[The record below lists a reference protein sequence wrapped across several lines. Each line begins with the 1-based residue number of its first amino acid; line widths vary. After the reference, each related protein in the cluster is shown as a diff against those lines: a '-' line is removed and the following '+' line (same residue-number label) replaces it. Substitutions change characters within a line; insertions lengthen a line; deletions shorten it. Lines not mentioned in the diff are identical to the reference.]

1 MNRFKFF
8 IGAIALLVGGTAPL
22 AAKEYRLYA
31 AAGIK
36 LPLIELSQAYQV
48 ATGNSILNDFD
59 TAGAA
64 EKKFLA
70 DPNASIL
77 ITTKPRIDKAIAAK
91 LLTNGVAV
99 HLVDT
104 AAGIA
109 SSQTNKPTIRN
120 GNELKTAL
128 LNARKIAF
136 SDPARGATV
145 GLHFVKV
152 INELGIANEVMAKA
166 VIARDGLETMR
177 LILDKSVDIGITQM
191 SEVVQADR
199 NTLVGP
205 FPQEF
210 ALISNYTLWYKTN
223 QDAGLASFIELL
235 TSARASETFAQHGLV
250 PVKHR

>member
-1 MNRFKFF
+1 MSRFKLF
-8 IGAIALLVGGTAPL
+8 IGAFALLLVGATPA

-36 LPLIELSQAYQV
+36 LPLIELSQVYQ
-48 ATGNSILNDFD
+48 ASSGNLIINDFD

-70 DPNASIL
+70 DPDASFL
-77 ITTKPRIDKAIAAK
+77 ITTQPRIEKAVATN
-91 LLTNGVAV
+91 LLTNGKAI

-109 SSQTNKPTIRN
+109 SSQAVKPMIRN
-120 GNELKTAL
+120 GEELRAAL
-128 LNARKIAF
+128 LAARKVAF

-152 INELGIANEVMAKA
+152 IRALGIEQEVMAKA
-166 VIARDGLETMR
+166 VIARDGVETMKH
-177 LILDKSVDIGITQM
+177 ILDKTVDIGITQM

-199 NTLVGP
+199 TTLVGP
-205 FPQEF
+205 FPKEY
-210 ALISNYTLWYKTN
+210 ALVSNYTLWYKTDRDPGI
-223 QDAGLASFIELL
+223 DAFVALL
-235 TSARASETFAQHGLV
+235 TSARASEVFAGHGLV
-250 PVKHR
+250 PVTTR

>member
-1 MNRFKFF
+1 MNCFKLF
-8 IGAIALLVGGTAPL
+8 IGALALLVGSTAPL

-36 LPLIELSQAYQV
+36 LPLIELSQAYQA
-48 ATGNSILNDFD
+48 ATGNTILNDFD

-77 ITTKPRIDKAIAAK
+77 ITTKPRIEKAIAAN
-91 LLTNGVAV
+91 LLTNGVAI

-109 SSQTNKPTIRN
+109 SSQATKPTIRN
-120 GNELKTAL
+120 GDELKAAL
-128 LNARKIAF
+128 LNARHIAF

-145 GLHFVKV
+145 GIHFVKV
-152 INELGIANEVMAKA
+152 INELGIANEVMGKA
-166 VIARDGLETMR
+166 VIARDGVETMK

-199 NTLVGP
+199 STLVGP

-210 ALISNYTLWYKTN
+210 ALISNYTLWYKTS
-223 QDAGLASFIELL
+223 QDAGLTTFIELL
-235 TSARASETFAQHGLV
+235 TSARATETFAQHGLV

>member
-1 MNRFKFF
+1 MSRFKYF
-8 IGAIALLVGGTAPL
+8 IGALALLLVCANPL

-36 LPLIELSQAYQV
+36 LPLIELSQVYQ
-48 ATGNSILNDFD
+48 ASSGNLIINDFD

-70 DPNASIL
+70 DPNASFL
-77 ITTKPRIDKAIAAK
+77 ITTQPRIEKAIATN
-91 LLTNGVAV
+91 LLTGGKAI

-109 SSQTNKPTIRN
+109 SSQAVKPIIRN
-120 GNELKTAL
+120 GEDLRAAL
-128 LNARKIAF
+128 LAARKIAF

-152 INELGIANEVMAKA
+152 IKELGIENEVIAKA
-166 VIARDGLETMR
+166 VIARDGVETMK

-199 NTLVGP
+199 STLIGP
-205 FPQEF
+205 FPKEF
-210 ALISNYTLWYKTN
+210 ALASSYVLWYKTS
-223 QDAGLASFIELL
+223 QDSELNAFIALL
-235 TSARASETFAQHGLV
+235 TSERAANTFAQHGLV
-250 PVKHR
+250 PVTNR

>member
-1 MNRFKFF
+1 MGRFKYLT
-8 IGAIALLVGGTAPL
+8 GALALLLGCATPL

-36 LPLIELSQAYQV
+36 LPLMELSQAYQ
-48 ATGNSILNDFD
+48 ASSGNLIINDFD

-70 DPNASIL
+70 DPNASFL
-77 ITTKPRIDKAIAAK
+77 ITTKPRIEKAITSN
-91 LLTNGVAV
+91 LLKEGKAI

-109 SSQTNKPTIRN
+109 SSQLPKPTIRN
-120 GNELKTAL
+120 GDELKLAL
-128 LNARKIAF
+128 LSAKKIAF

-152 INELGIANEVMAKA
+152 IKDLGIENEVMAKA
-166 VIARDGLETMR
+166 VIARDGVETMK
-177 LILDKSVDIGITQM
+177 LILNKSVDIGITQM

-199 NTLVGP
+199 STLVGP
-205 FPQEF
+205 FPKDF
-210 ALISNYTLWYKTN
+210 ALISSYVLWYKTS
-223 QDAGLASFIELL
+223 QDPGLTAFVDLL
-235 TSARASETFAQHGLV
+235 TSAHATKTFAQHGLV
-250 PVKHR
+250 PVTTR

>member
-1 MNRFKFF
+1 MSRFKLF
-8 IGAIALLVGGTAPL
+8 IGALALLLGCATPL

-36 LPLIELSQAYQV
+36 LPLIELSQAYQ
-48 ATGNSILNDFD
+48 ASSGNSIINDFD

-64 EKKFLA
+64 EKKFLS
-70 DPNASIL
+70 DPNASFL
-77 ITTKPRIDKAIAAK
+77 ITTQPRIEKAIASS
-91 LLTNGVAV
+91 LLTDGKTI

-109 SSQTNKPTIRN
+109 SSQAVKPIIRN
-120 GNELKTAL
+120 GEELRAAL
-128 LNARKIAF
+128 LAARNIAF

-152 INELGIANEVMAKA
+152 IRELGIEQEVMAKA
-166 VIARDGLETMR
+166 VVARDGVETMK

-199 NTLVGP
+199 STLIGP
-205 FPQEF
+205 FPKEF
-210 ALISNYTLWYKTN
+210 ALSSSYVLWYK
-223 QDAGLASFIELL
+223 ASSDPALNAFVALL
-235 TSARASETFAQHGLV
+235 TSAQAAKIFAQHGLV
-250 PVKHR
+250 PVTNR